1 MIKSGLKGEA
11 TMVVAVGNT
20 AIEVG
25 SGSVPVFA
33 TPMLVAI
40 MENAAINALKGNLEE
55 GSTTVGVEISLK
67 HLAAT
72 PIGMTV
78 RAEAELT
85 EVEGRQL
92 TFRLEAFDDVE
103 KVGEGTHRRFIL
115 DQEKFI
121 KKSNIKSR
129 KSR

>member
-1 MIKSGLKGEA
+1 MIKPGLKGEA
-11 TMVVAVGNT
+11 TMVVEVGNT

-55 GSTTVGVEISLK
+55 GSTTVGVEINLK

-72 PIGMTV
+72 PIGMMIM
-78 RAEAELT
+78 AEAELV

-92 TFRLEAFDDVE
+92 TFRLKAFDDVE

-121 KKSNIKSR
+121 KKANMK
-129 KSR
+129 KVG